1 MVGSQSQGTIC
12 LLTRQSTSFPSVT
25 GRCAIKLRS
34 AGHFYVRFSLKIVK
48 SSRHSKITGTFAES
62 LVLYW
67 LSKHGFECAL
77 VDHVGLDI
85 IARNPHTNVL
95 MGISVKSRSR
105 NTGKEGTYITIPN
118 ENLTKLS
125 GACQTFGCIPH
136 FAIVVD
142 EADSI
147 AVFILDQAH
156 FVELCPP
163 RKLAMSW
170 KMALQEI
177 EWVESGCFRAQAA
190 CM

>member
-1 MVGSQSQGTIC
+1 M
-12 LLTRQSTSFPSVT
+12 
-25 GRCAIKLRS
+25 
-34 AGHFYVRFSLKIVK
+34 KIAK
-48 SSRHSKITGTFAES
+48 SSRHSKITGTFAEC

-85 IARNPHTNVL
+85 IARNPHTQEL

-105 NTGKEGTYITIPN
+105 NLGKEDAYITVPN
-118 ENLTKLS
+118 ENLAKLS
-125 GACQTFGCIPH
+125 AACQAFGCTPF

-142 EADSI
+142 AGGSI

-156 FVELCPP
+156 FVKLCPP

-170 KMALQEI
+170 KMDKATVAKYEADPNI
-177 EWVESGCFRAQAA
+177 RSFRFDIKEGNWWREQT
-190 CM
+190 